1 MFHSRIAALAAVV
14 SAATAAYADQVILT
28 NGDIITGGIIKKD
41 GGKLTIKSEFLGEV
55 TMPWSA
61 VKSIRSDGPLTVVLP
76 GGVTVAGN
84 VATTGDTLQVAA
96 PSGTR
101 TAPLADVSTVRDPA
115 EQHAWERLQHPGML
129 ELWAGSFD
137 IGLTLARGNART
149 DTLASAFNA
158 ARVTTNDKLTLNFTQ
173 IHATAR
179 VTTVNG
185 PSEVST
191 IASAIRG
198 GWTYDHNLTPR
209 VFLGVFNQYEHDS
222 FQDLDLR
229 FVAGGNVGINAYKN
243 ERTSLSLMAGVDY
256 QRENF
261 SSGLSRNSAELNFG
275 NDLTYKMGATSFTEA
290 FRVFTNM
297 SDLGQYRLNFDAGA
311 VTALKKWLGWHV
323 TLSDRFLSN
332 PVFGRQRNDVLL
344 STGLRVSFAR

>member
-1 MFHSRIAALAAVV
+1 MRN
-14 SAATAAYADQVILT
+14 Q
-28 NGDIITGGIIKKD
+28 
-41 GGKLTIKSEFLGEV
+41 
-55 TMPWSA
+55 
-61 VKSIRSDGPLTVVLP
+61 
-76 GGVTVAGN
+76 
-84 VATTGDTLQVAA
+84 
-96 PSGTR
+96 
-101 TAPLADVSTVRDPA
+101 A

-129 ELWAGSFD
+129 ELWAGAFD
-137 IGLTLARGNART
+137 IGLALARGNART
-149 DTLASAFNA
+149 DTLTSAFNA
-158 ARVTTNDKLTLNFTQ
+158 ARVTTHDKLTLNFTQ

-179 VTTVNG
+179 VPAGVNN
-185 PSEVST
+185 PSSSVST

-209 VFLGVFNQYEHDS
+209 VFLGVLNQYEHDS

-229 FVAGGNVGINAYKN
+229 FVAGAGVGINAYKN

-323 TLSDRFLSN
+323 TFSDRFLSN